1 MLSVR
6 VFIAVSLPPDLKAK
20 LTAMQQEFRHSSVEA
35 AWVREAGFHITLKFL
50 GEVDSSQIEPIV
62 SCMTEAT
69 QRYHPFSL
77 TLCGVGVFPH
87 ESSPRV
93 LWVGI
98 QDEAGLLR
106 QLQQAIEARLT
117 QLGFTSEARPFA
129 PHLTLA
135 RLKRVS
141 RRGEFLANLSAHR
154 EAMLGPLDVDHI
166 ELVESQLHPSGARYS
181 TVKAVSFE
189 GPRTSPK
196 VDV

>member
-1 MLSVR
+1 VR
-6 VFIAVSLPPDLKAK
+6 VFIAIPLPLDLKAK
-20 LTAMQQEFRHSSVEA
+20 LIAMQQEFRHLPVEA

-50 GEVDSSQIEPIV
+50 GEVDSSQIEPII
-62 SCMTEAT
+62 SCMTETA

-77 TLCGVGVFPH
+77 TLCGVGVFPQ

-106 QLQQAIEARLT
+106 RLQQALEARLT
-117 QLGFTSEARPFA
+117 QLGYTSEARPFT

-135 RLKRVS
+135 RLKRVL
-141 RRGEFLANLSAHR
+141 RRGEFLANLRAHR
-154 EAMLGPLDVDHI
+154 EAMLGQLDVDHI

-189 GPRTSPK
+189 ELRTPPK
-196 VDV
+196 VDE